1 LTKAPIPGTVKT
13 RLCPPITP
21 DEAASLHGSL
31 VLDALEKAQGL
42 NGVTLYVSSAPD
54 PAHPFFKVLE
64 GRFSVR
70 LLPQEGADL
79 GGRMFDAMHRAFSFG
94 HQRVILIGTDLPSL
108 TRAQVLQAVIQLGTH
123 DLVLGPTLDGG
134 YYLIG
139 VSRPVPELFRDI
151 GWSTATVLEETLQKA
166 AAAGLSVA
174 LLPTLR
180 DLDDLDDLTAFIT
193 MAGKDKSLSKR
204 TAGVLR
210 LIGERLKVRVS

>member
-1 LTKAPIPGTVKT
+1 M
-13 RLCPPITP
+13 TP

-42 NGVTLYVSSAPD
+42 NGVTLYVSCAPD

-64 GRFSVR
+64 GRFGAR
-70 LLPQEGADL
+70 LLLQEGVDL
-79 GGRMFDAMHRAFSFG
+79 GGRMFDAMHQAFSFG

-108 TRAQVLQAVIQLGTH
+108 TRAQVSQAVTQLGTH

-134 YYLIG
+134 YYLIA
-139 VSRPVPELFRDI
+139 VSRPTPELFRGI
-151 GWSTATVLEETLQKA
+151 AWSTATVLEETLQKA

-210 LIGERLKVRVS
+210 LIGERLKARVS